1 MVIDNSTSIVEKCEI
16 MVFIIIFSALFS
28 QILHLPILGYLRLF
42 NVINSRLTKKKRGKM
57 KEKWKNMHGFREKF
71 VSLKPIL
78 KTIWKSMIIFSN
90 VGVGPVPACKVGLG
104 FMPAHKNAEK
114 WVYRVSAHF
123 LSRQTKRGAR
133 NDINFYSHVDYKQ
146 IKEPKT
152 Q

>member
-90 VGVGPVPACKVGLG
+90 VGVGPVPACK
-104 FMPAHKNAEK
+104 NAEE

-146 IKEPKT
+146 IKELKT